1 MSPDTTLALFI
12 LGPPAAFGILVAA
25 EEWTNWVQGRRRAHT
40 LQRASMDRHPSR
52 PVGPEDDPAWGQR

>member
-25 EEWTNWVQGRRRAHT
+25 EEWTNWFQGRRRAHA
-40 LQRASMDRHPSR
+40 LQQAAMDRHPSG
-52 PVGPEDDPAWGQR
+52 PIGPEDAEDWA